1 MNFRAAA
8 LATVVYGAVINGC
21 EWLFH
26 GVLLDSAWTKAFAA
40 LGKTPTGWSIFIP
53 SNFILA
59 FVSVVIYD
67 RVRRI
72 GKPLRSAVA
81 VTALAVWLI
90 FWVIPTMAMLPLNLF
105 PPALLWSVIGLGMID
120 CSLAIL
126 LLAALYRPADKAP
139 LH

>member
-1 MNFRAAA
+1 MNLRAAA
-8 LATVVYGAVINGC
+8 PATFVCGAVINGC

-40 LGKTPTGWSIFIP
+40 LGKTPTGWSTFIP

-59 FVSVVIYD
+59 FISVLIYD
-67 RVRRI
+67 RVRRS
-72 GKPLRSAVA
+72 GKPMRSAVV
-81 VTALAVWLI
+81 VTTLTVWLI

-120 CSLAIL
+120 CSLAMV
-126 LLAALYRPADKAP
+126 LLAALYRPANAP
-139 LH
+139 VH